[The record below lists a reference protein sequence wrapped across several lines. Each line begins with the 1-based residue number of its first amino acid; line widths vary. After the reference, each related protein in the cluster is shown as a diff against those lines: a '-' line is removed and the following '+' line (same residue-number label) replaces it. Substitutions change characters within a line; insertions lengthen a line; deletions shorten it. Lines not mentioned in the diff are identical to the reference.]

1 MSNVQLKEAISL
13 CCTEKVLS
21 FLCNN
26 KTFVCCFYH
35 QEPTAGLGIIL
46 DSVCGMFP
54 HLLTPL
60 LQLLQALVSDKSTA
74 KKVQDLSWCL
84 GDDLFQDRHNMLRD
98 NAVWFSSHYECISH
112 LQSLIKALCLLSK
125 TGHLL
130 SPFLLQGTVFWPL
143 VNSPT
148 LAEDKFSH

>member
-1 MSNVQLKEAISL
+1 MCSTKTILAFFF
-13 CCTEKVLS
+13 T
-21 FLCNN
+21 N
-26 KTFVCCFYH
+26 KTFVFCLNH

-84 GDDLFQDRHNMLRD
+84 GDELFQGRDNILCD
-98 NAVWFSSHYECISH
+98 NAV
-112 LQSLIKALCLLSK
+112 
-125 TGHLL
+125 
-130 SPFLLQGTVFWPL
+130 
-143 VNSPT
+143 
-148 LAEDKFSH
+148 

>member
-1 MSNVQLKEAISL
+1 MYNLKTTGSL
-13 CCTEKVLS
+13 CSTETIFA
-21 FLCNN
+21 FLFSNE
-26 KTFVCCFYH
+26 TFVFCLHH

-84 GDDLFQDRHNMLRD
+84 GDELFQDRDNMLCD
-98 NAVWFSSHYECISH
+98 NAV
-112 LQSLIKALCLLSK
+112 
-125 TGHLL
+125 
-130 SPFLLQGTVFWPL
+130 
-143 VNSPT
+143 
-148 LAEDKFSH
+148 